1 MKNICIILFSM
12 FLSQISATQIP
23 KLCINCKFYKN
34 LLFSDSRFGQCTMFP
49 IKRDNDYFLVN
60 GYTKKNKIEYNY
72 CSISRKYEDMCGNEA
87 IFYKNKY
94 KNF

>member
-1 MKNICIILFSM
+1 
-12 FLSQISATQIP
+12 
-23 KLCINCKFYKN
+23 
-34 LLFSDSRFGQCTMFP
+34 MFP

-87 IFYKNKY
+87 TFYKNKY